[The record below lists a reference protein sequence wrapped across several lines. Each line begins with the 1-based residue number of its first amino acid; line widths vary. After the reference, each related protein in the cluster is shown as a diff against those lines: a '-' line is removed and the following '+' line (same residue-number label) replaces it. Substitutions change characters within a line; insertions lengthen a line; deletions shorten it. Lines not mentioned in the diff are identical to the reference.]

1 MPRKPMT
8 EEEAKAAAMA
18 LAEKESRKVRSRPDK
33 TVQAEPGENSKFTRH
48 NRMLFALAPI
58 SFNSPD
64 EVADRTTTYLDICE
78 QNDMKPSVAGYAL
91 ALGISRQELWNI
103 VTGKRV
109 KPPAVVDLLKRA
121 YHLLNAQ
128 MEDYMQNGRINPVS
142 GIFLMKNAF
151 GYTDKQEIEVAAK
164 QDADSSPDELAAKYA
179 DAIPA
184 DFTVNDDSE
193 H

>member
-8 EEEAKAAAMA
+8 EKEAEAAALA
-18 LAEKESRKVRSRPDK
+18 LAEKESKKVRQRPDR

-48 NRMLFALAPI
+48 NRMLFSLAPV
-58 SFNSPD
+58 SFDSP
-64 EVADRTTTYLDICE
+64 EAVAERTTTYLDICE

-109 KPPAVVDLLKRA
+109 KPSAVVDLLKRA

-164 QDADSSPDELAAKYA
+164 QDDAESAESLSAKYA

-184 DFTVNDDSE
+184 NFTVNDDEES
-193 H
+193 